1 MTDDR
6 QPDNPF
12 VASDHPYPRQG
23 LTPAPDTL
31 PDWAR
36 VPVQPDPAGP
46 ADAWAVGWNGL
57 VYAYFAARRALAADG
72 PDGIPL
78 HAPDAAG
85 KYTQTE
91 LFARAADAAELCIS
105 GFPSALTQTLA
116 SAVATFAY
124 ADAVY
129 DRALRER
136 VYLPWPA
143 VYSPVGNPDPDFN
156 PFRPTDADAPAR
168 DISNRPSWDP
178 FKGPPIDERNE
189 LDAWT
194 TASNWASAKWRELL
208 PQGLPDAAYE
218 LYRFAKLRQLVVREA
233 MVALAAV
240 LPTDKRLRTAQ
251 TATDA
256 AFYRVVD
263 EMGDDEPP

>member
-12 VASDHPYPRQG
+12 VA
-23 LTPAPDTL
+23 

-46 ADAWAVGWNGL
+46 ADAWAVGWNCL
-57 VYAYFAARRALAADG
+57 VRAYFAARRALAADG

-78 HAPDAAG
+78 HAPDPAG
-85 KYTQTE
+85 NYTQTE
-91 LFARAADAAELCIS
+91 LFARAADAAELWIS
-105 GFPSALTQTLA
+105 VFPIALRQTLA

-136 VYLPWPA
+136 ADLPWPA
-143 VYSPVGNPDPDFN
+143 VYSPV

-168 DISNRPSWDP
+168 DISSRPSWGP
-178 FKGPPIDERNE
+178 FQGPPIERDE
-189 LDAWT
+189 LD
-194 TASNWASAKWRELL
+194 
-208 PQGLPDAAYE
+208 
-218 LYRFAKLRQLVVREA
+218 V
-233 MVALAAV
+233 
-240 LPTDKRLRTAQ
+240 
-251 TATDA
+251 
-256 AFYRVVD
+256 
-263 EMGDDEPP
+263 